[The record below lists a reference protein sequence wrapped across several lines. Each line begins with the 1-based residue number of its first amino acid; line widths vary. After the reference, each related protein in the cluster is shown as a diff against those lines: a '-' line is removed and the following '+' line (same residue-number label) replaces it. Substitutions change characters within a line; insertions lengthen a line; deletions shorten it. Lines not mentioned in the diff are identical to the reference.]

1 MTPAS
6 GCQDHTA
13 WPSARNTFVGA
24 LTRAEHPRSHRIP
37 LPTSVTIAKR
47 PSCGGGTGE
56 DNHVFPKNNTSVF
69 QNYMF
74 YLRPSR
80 AARGAFRDR
89 HGRWCGMRWMWL
101 YRSTS
106 DAATD
111 GEVVWSWRLDAGV
124 NSVTML
130 AHRTE
135 DGDKKARSPERARR
149 TPLKP
154 LRRECRRKRRTCGD

>member
-1 MTPAS
+1 
-6 GCQDHTA
+6 
-13 WPSARNTFVGA
+13 
-24 LTRAEHPRSHRIP
+24 
-37 LPTSVTIAKR
+37 
-47 PSCGGGTGE
+47 
-56 DNHVFPKNNTSVF
+56 
-69 QNYMF
+69 
-74 YLRPSR
+74 
-80 AARGAFRDR
+80 
-89 HGRWCGMRWMWL
+89 MWL

-149 TPLKP
+149 KPLKP
-154 LRRECRRKRRTCGD
+154 LAQGRPGRSGGPVVTNSYAFHFCIRGCGCIRRPAFPAPSRGEPFRQNSGVSRREDAESCLRGSGQRLAKTEPSSLAPISSALPGEKPWHVKPANIRRRPLPTSSA